1 MLFTSYQSRAFI
13 MFCHFRSNLTLVFS
27 YNILQIF
34 IKNGLKTKILAKYL
48 IFFFVQRIYPSP
60 VLSVLRG
67 TWFESRE
74 SRNQSIQSGVQS
86 LPGWCESMQISGLG
100 RNGRLGDINA
110 VKYGRYSEEI
120 QVNIQIFLFYKKAD
134 MLNKSVVPIENRIYR
149 EELKES
155 LGMNFFSPFQ
165 PERDFKVY
173 KSCKCSQ
180 II

>member
-1 MLFTSYQSRAFI
+1 
-13 MFCHFRSNLTLVFS
+13 
-27 YNILQIF
+27 
-34 IKNGLKTKILAKYL
+34 
-48 IFFFVQRIYPSP
+48 
-60 VLSVLRG
+60 
-67 TWFESRE
+67 
-74 SRNQSIQSGVQS
+74 
-86 LPGWCESMQISGLG
+86 MQISGLG

-155 LGMNFFSPFQ
+155 RGMNFFSPFQ
-165 PERDFKVY
+165 PEREFKVY